1 MGELKSQAV
10 STAASLGLDRT
21 RRHIFLCSR
30 SCGQACAD
38 ERTGAASWEALKAA
52 LRDRGLAGPGGLQ
65 RSKADCLR
73 ICCEG
78 PVAVVYP
85 EGVWYTVKSEAD
97 VKEIMERHVMKGEVV
112 ERLLM
117 PDHPAPATLPPL
129 SK

>member
-1 MGELKSQAV
+1 MGESRAQACV
-10 STAASLGLDRT
+10 AAASLRLDQT

-52 LRDRGLAGPGGLQ
+52 LRDRGLAGSGGIQ

-85 EGVWYTVKSEAD
+85 EGVWYSRCTPENIVR
-97 VKEIMERHVMKGEVV
+97 IV
-112 ERLLM
+112 EEHLVGGRIVEDLRIAG
-117 PDHPAPATLPPL
+117 PSST
-129 SK
+129 

>member
-52 LRDRGLAGPGGLQ
+52 LRDRGLASPGGIQ

-85 EGVWYTVKSEAD
+85 EGVWYSRCTPD
-97 VKEIMERHVMKGEVV
+97 NVV
-112 ERLLM
+112 RIVEEHLVGGRIVEELRIAG
-117 PDHPAPATLPPL
+117 PSST
-129 SK
+129 

>member
-52 LRDRGLAGPGGLQ
+52 LRDRGLAGPGGIQ
-65 RSKADCLR
+65 RTKADCLR

-78 PVAVVYP
+78 PVAVVYL
-85 EGVWYTVKSEAD
+85 EGVWYSRCTPD
-97 VKEIMERHVMKGEVV
+97 NVV
-112 ERLLM
+112 RIVEEHLVGGRIVEELRIAG
-117 PDHPAPATLPPL
+117 PSST
-129 SK
+129 